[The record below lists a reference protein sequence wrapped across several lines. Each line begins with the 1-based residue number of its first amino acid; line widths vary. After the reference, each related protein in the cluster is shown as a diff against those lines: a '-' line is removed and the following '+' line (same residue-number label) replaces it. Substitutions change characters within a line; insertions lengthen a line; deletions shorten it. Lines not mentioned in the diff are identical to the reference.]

1 MNDIDIK
8 ISEKVAEEAG
18 KQMNQLKKEIE
29 SNKDV
34 KLSILQDAIQD
45 IREQRKF
52 LKSVCTLLI
61 ILLFIIV
68 LGSFMLGMYNQKL
81 LKDCT
86 IQNAEKIFEFVSKS
100 KTVSVRTDGN
110 KILSVSRSKNV
121 KNNKKDKWFFQEC
134 N

>member
-18 KQMNQLKKEIE
+18 KQMNQLKNQIE
-29 SNKDV
+29 NDKDV

-52 LKSVCTLLI
+52 LKSICALLV

-68 LGSFMLGMYNQKL
+68 SGSFMLGMYNQKL

-86 IQNAEKIFEFVSKS
+86 IQNAEKNI
-100 KTVSVRTDGN
+100 
-110 KILSVSRSKNV
+110 
-121 KNNKKDKWFFQEC
+121 
-134 N
+134 

>member
-1 MNDIDIK
+1 MKNLDIE

-52 LKSVCTLLI
+52 LKSICALLI
-61 ILLFIIV
+61 ILLFIIIS
-68 LGSFMLGMYNQKL
+68 GSFMLGMYNQKL

-86 IQNAEKIFEFVSKS
+86 IQNAEKIFEFVSNTDFNFNAEMNTNNNSENNGNMTIS
-100 KTVSVRTDGN
+100 K
-110 KILSVSRSKNV
+110 
-121 KNNKKDKWFFQEC
+121 
-134 N
+134 

>member
-1 MNDIDIK
+1 MKNFDIE

-29 SNKDV
+29 SNKDI

-52 LKSVCTLLI
+52 LKSICTLLI

-68 LGSFMLGMYNQKL
+68 SGSFMLGIYNQKL

-86 IQNAEKIFEFVSKS
+86 IQNAEKIFDFISTTDFNS
-100 KTVSVRTDGN
+100 SVEMATDNNSENNGN
-110 KILSVSRSKNV
+110 LSIIK
-121 KNNKKDKWFFQEC
+121 
-134 N
+134 